1 MFLYLPFW
9 SLAVGSVLF
18 IGWLLIM
25 LTRPLPIYAIS
36 LAADVLTYE
45 TSTDVLLVRYQNVLS

>member
-1 MFLYLPFW
+1 MFLYLPSW
-9 SLAVGSVLF
+9 SLAVGLVLF

-25 LTRPLPIYAIS
+25 LTRLLPIYAIS
-36 LAADVLTYE
+36 LAADVLTYK